1 MKYEAN
7 CERIAESLMP
17 YLDGRA
23 SKAEQRAVEAHA
35 SICPACK
42 ARIEEFRR
50 LAVVLDELPTIEPS
64 GAFDARV
71 RQRIA
76 DEPRAG
82 WFDWLVPAPRLAFSL
97 AFLIAL
103 SVWTSRFTP
112 APLIDT
118 RAPTAAQTEQD
129 FRMIKDLDVLEN
141 YDVVKN
147 FDALS
152 ELPVAD
158 QSQTTPDQN
167 QKKDQDGHI

>member
-1 MKYEAN
+1 MKYETN
-7 CERIAESLMP
+7 CERIAEVLIA

-35 SICPACK
+35 SICAACK
-42 ARIEEFRR
+42 ERIEEFRR
-50 LAVVLDELPTIEPS
+50 LDLVLDELPAIEPS

-76 DEPRAG
+76 DEPRDG
-82 WFDWLVPAPRLAFSL
+82 WFGWLIPAPRLAFSL

-112 APLIDT
+112 APVIET
-118 RAPTAAQTEQD
+118 RAPTVAQTEQD

-147 FDALS
+147 LDALS
-152 ELPVAD
+152 ELPAAN
-158 QSQTTPDQN
+158 QSQTAPDQD
-167 QKKDQDGHI
+167 QKKEQDGHI